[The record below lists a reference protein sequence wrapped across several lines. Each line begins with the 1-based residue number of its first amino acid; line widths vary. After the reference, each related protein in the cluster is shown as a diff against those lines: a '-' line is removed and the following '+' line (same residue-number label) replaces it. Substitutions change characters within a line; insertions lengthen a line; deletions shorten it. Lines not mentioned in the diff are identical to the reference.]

1 MGRREGKPSLRS
13 AWRRAPS
20 EKLFQIFSDAPDEE
34 DDTEPCM
41 ICNL

>member
-1 MGRREGKPSLRS
+1 LKS
-13 AWRRAPS
+13 ARRRAPS
-20 EKLFQIFSDAPDEE
+20 EKLFQIFSEALDEE